1 MKKIVVISGKGG
13 TGKTIFTACLTDLFK
28 SPMGIADCDVEAA
41 NLALLLDHE
50 NIRSRPFSG
59 LNKARIIQDQ
69 CVGCGLCSLNCR
81 FDAVEC
87 NEGVFTIDP
96 IHCEGCG
103 VCADICPEKAIS
115 MEPMRDGTI
124 FLSRTNKGLIA
135 HAELCAGS
143 GTSGLLVDQVKKE
156 ITGEMKDEELLIA
169 DGPPGIGCPT
179 ISAVS
184 GMDAAVIVTEP
195 SLSGHHDLIRLVK
208 MARGFD
214 IRLFLVINRYDLEPG
229 ISEKI
234 EGYAATENIPVLG
247 CIPFDPAVVDAVRK
261 GIPPTRQDSPASQAI
276 RSAWERLAEMMKLA

>member
-13 TGKTIFTACLTDLFK
+13 TGKTIFTASLTDLI
-28 SPMGIADCDVEAA
+28 PGPIGIADCDVEAA
-41 NLALLLDHE
+41 NLALLLEHVDV
-50 NIRSRPFSG
+50 RSRPFSG
-59 LNKARIIQDQ
+59 LEKARIIQDL
-69 CVGCGLCSLNCR
+69 CVGCGLCSINCR
-81 FDAVEC
+81 FDAIEC
-87 NEGVFTIDP
+87 QDGEYIVDP
-96 IHCEGCG
+96 VHCEGCG
-103 VCADICPEKAIS
+103 VCMDICPEKAIV

-124 FLSRTNKGLIA
+124 YLSRTSKGLMS

-156 ITGEMKDEELLIA
+156 ITGEMRDEKALIA

-195 SLSGHHDLIRLVK
+195 SVSGLHDLERLVR

-214 IRLFLVINRYDLEPG
+214 IRLFLVINKYDLEPG
-229 ISEKI
+229 MSKKV
-234 EGYAATENIPVLG
+234 GDYAATENIPVLG
-247 CIPFDPAVVDAVRK
+247 CVPFDPAVVDAVRK

-276 RSAWERLAEMMKLA
+276 RSAYDKLAEMMELV